1 MLASNMGVLILTIC
15 SNVCMLYGSWRMLCP
30 ECPIQCL
37 PFPSSIVPVDAQE
50 MRLLHREKQA
60 AVDSTR
66 RTERI
71 AIQQA
76 LELQTAHNTN
86 STLAEV

>member
-1 MLASNMGVLILTIC
+1 MVC
-15 SNVCMLYGSWRMLCP
+15 S
-30 ECPIQCL
+30 ECPIQCC
-37 PFPSSIVPVDAQE
+37 PFPSSTVQVDVQE
-50 MRLLHREKQA
+50 MRLLHREKSA

-86 STLAEV
+86 ATLAEV